1 MYFYEVIPAD
11 NKFHGKEPLTYSYE
25 SVLKVGQIVALSL
38 RGKRCLGLVME
49 SVSEPEFKTV
59 PIDETIGDI
68 ILPPAQIK
76 LLEWMIGF
84 YPGSIGSI
92 AQLFVP
98 GFIEKLS
105 NDNNDSPVEAASVS
119 SPVLPELTEEQK
131 QAYLDIKKNSDSGKL
146 TNILFGVTGSG
157 KTRLYLELARD
168 SLKKGKS
175 VIILT
180 PEISLTAPIAKQFE
194 KTFGDKVAINHS
206 SLTVKQRRE
215 LWGKSISSKQPIIVI
230 GPRSTLFLPL
240 ENIGLIVSDEFH
252 EPAYKQE
259 SRPFYHANR
268 VASMLSRLSSSDLIF
283 GSATPPVTDYYMAQ
297 QKHIPVIRLDNLAV
311 TGKKPI
317 ANRLIVNLL
326 DSGEKTGHPLISR
339 TVIKKVSEALKNGEQ
354 SLLFINKR
362 GSARSVSCQDCGY
375 RETCQNCD
383 LPLVYHGDQH
393 ILRCHTCGFFRSPPS
408 RCPSCG
414 SSNIFFNSPGT
425 KAIAESLSKIFPEA
439 RIARFD
445 KDNKKSERLENVY
458 DEVLQDVDV
467 IVGTQIIA
475 KGHDLPRL
483 SVVAMLLGDSE
494 LDFPDYSSAER
505 AYQLIR
511 QLEGRVNRGHKDGVF
526 IIQTFNPDSRY
537 MASGIQDQWEDFY
550 DYEVKQRRR
559 HGFPPFYSALK
570 IESARSSAKSAEQSL
585 NNLLNKLDLQNMEI
599 LGPSPNFVEKKASK
613 WHWQV
618 LIKSKN
624 RSSLAALAR
633 SIPSSF
639 RVDIDPNN
647 FL

>member
-1 MYFYEVIPAD
+1 MFFYEVIPAD

-25 SVLKVGQIVALSL
+25 HGLQSGQTVILSL
-38 RGKRCLGLVME
+38 RGKRCLGIVIRT
-49 SVSEPEFKTV
+49 VNKPEFKTV
-59 PIDETIGDI
+59 SIDETIEDMT
-68 ILPPAQIK
+68 LPSVQIK
-76 LLEWMIGF
+76 LLEWMIDF
-84 YPGSIGSI
+84 YPGSVGGI
-92 AQLFVP
+92 AQLFAP
-98 GFIEKLS
+98 GFLIGPAPGSDDGSSAGFLSPKLPPLTKEQEK
-105 NDNNDSPVEAASVS
+105 
-119 SPVLPELTEEQK
+119 
-131 QAYLDIKKNSDSGKL
+131 AYRDISKNFNEGKR

-168 SLKKGKS
+168 SLEKKKS

-180 PEISLTAPIAKQFE
+180 PEISLTAPIAKHFE
-194 KTFGDKVAINHS
+194 SAFGNSVEINHS
-206 SLTVKQRRE
+206 SLTTKQRRE
-215 LWGKSISSKQPIIVI
+215 LWGKSFRSKKPMVII

-240 ENIGLIVSDEFH
+240 KNIGLIVSDEFH

-268 VASMLSRLSSSDLIF
+268 VASMLTRLSSANLIF
-283 GSATPPVTDYYMAQ
+283 GSATPPVTDYYMAE
-297 QKHIPVIRLDNLAV
+297 QKYIPVIRLEHLAL
-311 TGKKPI
+311 TGEKPS
-317 ANRLIVNLL
+317 ANRLTVNLL
-326 DSGEKTGHPLISR
+326 DNSEKTSYPLISR
-339 TVIKKVSEALKNGEQ
+339 TLITKVSDALKKGDQ
-354 SLLFINKR
+354 AMLFINKR
-362 GSARSVSCQDCGY
+362 GSARSVSCQDCGS
-375 RETCQNCD
+375 RETCINCD

-393 ILRCHTCGFFRSPPS
+393 ILRCHTCGFSKAPPS

-414 SSNIFFNSPGT
+414 SANIYFNSPGT
-425 KAIAESLSKIFPEA
+425 KAIVESLSKIFPDA

-445 KDNKKSERLENVY
+445 KDNKKAERLENVY
-458 DEVLQDVDV
+458 DDVLKDVDI

-494 LDFPDYSSAER
+494 LDFPDFSSSER

-511 QLEGRVNRGHKDGVF
+511 QLEGRVNRGHKNGVF
-526 IIQTFNPDSRY
+526 IVQTFNPDSPSVE
-537 MASGIQDQWEDFY
+537 AGIQDKWKDFY
-550 DYEVKQRRR
+550 NQEILQRKK
-559 HGFPPFYSALK
+559 HGFPPFYSVMK

-585 NNLLNKLDLQNMEI
+585 NKLLDKLSLDSQKVEI

-618 LIKSKN
+618 LIKSKS
-624 RSSLAALAR
+624 RSTLAALAH